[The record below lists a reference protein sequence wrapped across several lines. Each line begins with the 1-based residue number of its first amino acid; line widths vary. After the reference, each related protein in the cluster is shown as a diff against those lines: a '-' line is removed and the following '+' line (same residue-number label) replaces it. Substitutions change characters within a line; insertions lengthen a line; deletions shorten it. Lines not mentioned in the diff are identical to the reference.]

1 MKLLLKN
8 SFCFGARQKEKLWR
22 RVPKIIFTC
31 YGPFVNSEI
40 PHLMDDPGLNLE
52 SEIDNRETDEI

>member
-8 SFCFGARQKEKLWR
+8 SFCFGVKQKEKLWR
-22 RVPKIIFTC
+22 KMPKIIFTP
-31 YGPFVNSEI
+31 YGPFANFEI

-52 SEIDNRETDEI
+52 SKIDGRKIDEI